1 MKLCSSCLRYWPD
14 TFLQVAANQ
23 RTFRHSGFLYH
34 IVYSEMERL
43 TESACICLVFQ
54 IKPIQKV
61 VAILIFSPIS
71 VYFSK
76 SKIANLEVNLFP
88 TTSRKVSDFNS
99 FSVQKRGGRWKLI
112 CNVFLR
118 TWDLKSVKL
127 FESMFVHINWLL
139 NDKGMFS

>member
-1 MKLCSSCLRYWPD
+1 M
-14 TFLQVAANQ
+14 
-23 RTFRHSGFLYH
+23 
-34 IVYSEMERL
+34 
-43 TESACICLVFQ
+43 
-54 IKPIQKV
+54 

-88 TTSRKVSDFNS
+88 TTSRKVSNFNS

-112 CNVFLR
+112 GNVFLR
-118 TWDLKSVKL
+118 TWDLKNVKL